1 MKKLAAVNGNL
12 NQERNL
18 PEGIAFASAQ
28 EDGAARRVSWRRAWD
43 GPGWWAARKGAL
55 RTTRAPIRIAING
68 RFLLRPATGVDRF
81 AFEVVRGLDVLLGVR
96 HPAVSALAVEIL
108 VPESETPV
116 SKPFAHIDMRVVPG
130 GQGQLWEQLQLPR
143 AAQGALL
150 LNLCN
155 TAPLFL
161 RHQVVV
167 LHDAAPMRVPDS
179 YSLTFRTWYRL
190 MAPMLGRSCRR
201 IVTVSQFSSREL
213 RDIYSIPAG
222 KIGIVSESGEH
233 MLRPDEDAGVLCKHG
248 LGRRPFVLAVSSLTR
263 HKNFGLVVDALR
275 LMPEAKFDVVVA
287 GGTDPAV
294 YASNATPLPASIK
307 HIGFVSDGELKALFR
322 KAVCFVHP
330 SRYEGFGL
338 PPVEAMTLGCPV
350 IAADLPAVREACGD
364 AVIYVSPDDPAG
376 LAIEI
381 GRVTGNDTLRAS
393 LRERGLERAGQLTW
407 LATVEQLLHEIS
419 PWTARPSI

>member
-1 MKKLAAVNGNL
+1 MKTTAAPL
-12 NQERNL
+12 
-18 PEGIAFASAQ
+18 
-28 EDGAARRVSWRRAWD
+28 
-43 GPGWWAARKGAL
+43 
-55 RTTRAPIRIAING
+55 RIAING

-81 AFEVVRGLDVLLGVR
+81 AFEVVRSLDALLGER
-96 HPAVSALAVEIL
+96 HPAVSAMTVELL
-108 VPESETPV
+108 VPEREKPV
-116 SKPFAHIDMRVVPG
+116 SNPFSHIGMRVVRG
-130 GQGQLWEQLQLPR
+130 GQGQLWEQLHLPR

-167 LHDAAPMRVPDS
+167 LHDAAPMRVPES
-179 YSLTFRTWYRL
+179 YSRTFRTWYRL
-190 MAPMLGRSCRR
+190 MAPIIGRSCRR

-213 RDIYSIPAG
+213 RDIYRIPAG
-222 KIGIVSESGEH
+222 KIGVVSESGEH
-233 MLRPDEDAGVLCKHG
+233 MLRPAEDAGILRKHG
-248 LGRRPFVLAVSSLTR
+248 LGRRPFVLAVSSLNR

-275 LMPEAKFDVVVA
+275 LMPDASFDVVVA

-294 YASNATPLPASIK
+294 YGSSAAPLPASIK

-350 IAADLPAVREACGD
+350 IAADLPSVREACGD
-364 AVIYVSPDDPAG
+364 AAIYISPDDPAA
-376 LAIEI
+376 LAVQID
-381 GRVTGNDTLRAS
+381 RVTANSTLRAS
-393 LRERGLERAGQLTW
+393 LRERGLARAAQLTW
-407 LATVEQLLHEIS
+407 LATAEQLLHEIS
-419 PWTARPSI
+419 PWTACPQI

>member
-1 MKKLAAVNGNL
+1 MKTSTTVNGPL
-12 NQERNL
+12 NHERNL
-18 PEGIAFASAQ
+18 PEAIASALAP
-28 EDGAARRVSWRRAWD
+28 EDGAARRVSARRAWE
-43 GPGWWAARKGAL
+43 GPAWWAARKDTL
-55 RTTRAPIRIAING
+55 RTPPAATRIAING

-81 AFEVVRGLDVLLGVR
+81 AFEVVRSLDVLLGVR
-96 HPAVSALAVEIL
+96 HPAASALAVEIL
-108 VPESETPV
+108 LPESERPV
-116 SKPFAHIDMRVVPG
+116 SKPFAHIGMRVVPG
-130 GQGQLWEQLQLPR
+130 AQGQLWEQLHLPR

-179 YSLTFRTWYRL
+179 YSRTFRTWYRL
-190 MAPMLGRSCRR
+190 MAPMIGWSCRR

-213 RDIYSIPAG
+213 RDIYRIPAE
-222 KIGIVSESGEH
+222 KIGVVSESGEH
-233 MLRPDEDAGVLCKHG
+233 MLRPDEDAGVLRKHG
-248 LGRRPFVLAVSSLTR
+248 LGQRPFVLAVSSLTR
-263 HKNFGLVVDALR
+263 HKNFGLVVEALR
-275 LMPEAKFDVVVA
+275 LMPDAKFDVVVA

-294 YASNATPLPASIK
+294 YASNATPLPASIR

-322 KAVCFVHP
+322 HAVCFVHP

-350 IAADLPAVREACGD
+350 IAADLPSVREACGD
-364 AVIYVSPDDPAG
+364 AAIYISPDDPAG
-376 LAIEI
+376 LASAI
-381 GRVTGNDTLRAS
+381 GRVTGNGTLRAS
-393 LRERGLERAGQLTW
+393 LRERGLARAGQLTW
-407 LATVEQLLHEIS
+407 LATAEQLLHEIS